1 MGKLESIECGWE
13 GGNLEDPLV
22 HDDDGDVESPP
33 LEDGKHRADGGG
45 VPHLGVLHGKGKG
58 KRPSPAG
65 RRGRQGGIG
74 GRRQLKPAGVPLLLS
89 SLGVY
94 INYIFSMY

>member
-1 MGKLESIECGWE
+1 MVGVTD
-13 GGNLEDPLV
+13 LEDPLV
-22 HDDDGDVESPP
+22 DDDDGDVESPP